1 MDELEALKSKVEEA
15 IRQLKHLKEDRR
27 SLLTE
32 IEILR
37 EENER
42 ARRLMREN
50 EALRRIQLRFK
61 TRLERIATKIS
72 QMDVH

>member
-1 MDELEALKSKVEEA
+1 MDELEALKLKVEEA
-15 IRQLKHLKEDRR
+15 VRQLRHLKEERR

-32 IEILR
+32 LEILR

-61 TRLERIATKIS
+61 SRLERIAGKIS
-72 QMDVH
+72 QMDAH

>member
-15 IRQLKHLKEDRR
+15 VRQLRHMKEERR

-32 IEILR
+32 LEILR

-72 QMDVH
+72 QLDVH